1 MAERLSDIVS
11 KIQNVQQ
18 LKAVFTAMRGI
29 AASRAQNGRS
39 LLAGIEAY
47 TAIISQAIGE
57 ALDLLPTDVSATP
70 APGHSKRGFI
80 LFCAEQGFAGSFS
93 ERVFTVAGSDL
104 EGAVTL
110 VVGTRG
116 AAVARER
123 GIRPNWSTAMT
134 TRVEGIAGFASRLAD
149 VLYGY
154 IARGTIARA
163 DILFSRSTSAGIVI
177 DRHSLLPID
186 FEIFE
191 RPMKQQ
197 APLITLAPELLLERL
212 AAEYVY
218 AQLCAAAMH
227 AFVAENEAR
236 MIAMV
241 AAKNNTETKLTGM
254 LQRERQLRQE
264 EITTEIIELAAGAEA
279 SQTTSSK
286 TILGTNLSSSI
297 MTKSFHRE

>member
-1 MAERLSDIVS
+1 MAERLSDIVT

-18 LKAVFTAMRGI
+18 LRAVFTAMRGI

-47 TAIISQAIGE
+47 TAVISHAIGE
-57 ALDLLPTDVSATP
+57 ALNLLPTDITATP
-70 APGHSKRGFI
+70 VPGPSKRGLI
-80 LFCAEQGFAGSFS
+80 LFCAEQGFVGSFS
-93 ERVFTVAGSDL
+93 EGVLEAARGDL
-104 EGAVTL
+104 DGAASL

-116 AAVARER
+116 AVVARER
-123 GIRPNWSTAMT
+123 GISPDWWIPMP
-134 TRVEGIAGFASRLAD
+134 TRVEGISGFASRLAD

-154 IARGTIARA
+154 IARGTIATA
-163 DILFSRSTSAGIVI
+163 DILFSCSTSGGIAI

-186 FEIFE
+186 FERFKRSI
-191 RPMKQQ
+191 KHQ

-218 AQLCAAAMH
+218 AQLCEAAMY

-241 AAKNNTETKLTGM
+241 AAKNNTETKLDA
-254 LQRERQLRQE
+254 LLRRERQLRQE
-264 EITTEIIELAAGAEA
+264 EITTEIVELAAGAEA
-279 SQTTSSK
+279 SLPSPTFANSSSK
-286 TILGTNLSSSI
+286 IG
-297 MTKSFHRE
+297 